1 MIKAIIIDDEHS
13 GRNALKILLSEYDEQ
28 LRVVAL
34 CSNAAEATEAIHTQQ
49 PNVVFLDIEMPDKT
63 GFELLNELPEVNFEI
78 IFVTA
83 FNQYALEA
91 IKHAAFDYL
100 LKPIDPDELEQTVLK
115 LIKKIGDAQTK
126 EGVYEKLKSLLYQ
139 VQPSLANNNR
149 LALSTAEGVYIININ
164 DVVKVTSDGKYSIF
178 QTVKKE
184 KIMTSKHLGMF
195 EAKLESMGM
204 LRIQR
209 SCIINP
215 DYIKKY
221 VKGGIAG
228 TIVMSD
234 ESEIEVSKSKK
245 DELLQRI
252 GMVDL

>member
-13 GRNALKILLSEYDEQ
+13 GRNALKSLLADYDDQ

-34 CSNAAEATEAIHTQQ
+34 CSNADEATEAIHIHQ
-49 PNVVFLDIEMPDKT
+49 PNVIFLDIEMPDKT
-63 GFELLNELPEVNFEI
+63 GFELLDELPDINFEI

-91 IKHAAFDYL
+91 IKHAFDYL

-164 DVVKVTSDGKYSIF
+164 DVIKVTSDGKYSIF

-195 EAKLESMGM
+195 EAKLESMG
-204 LRIQR
+204 LIRIQR

-215 DYIKKY
+215 EHIKKY
-221 VKGGIAG
+221 IKGGIAG
-228 TIVMSD
+228 TVVMSD
-234 ESEIEVSKSKK
+234 ESEIEVSKLKK
-245 DELLQRI
+245 EELLQRI